1 MRAHHHVAPGALLMT
16 AMLIAAA
23 VPATAAVPAAAAVPA
38 TAAQAPAARAP
49 AAEELLARTIAYH
62 DPQGLWATGVF
73 RLQIAGTRPLAGVTM
88 TTITLDNAAGRFS
101 LERVRN
107 GRTVTSTVIGDHC
120 DTRLDGSKEYTPQD
134 ERRFGLSC
142 EAMLRQ
148 RNYHLFLYGL
158 PMKTRDPGARLDPEA
173 QTVAFEGRDVWRL
186 RLTYDPAVGTD
197 TWYFFLDQATYALV
211 GYRFYHDEAAG
222 DGETII
228 LDREIEGA
236 GLRLP
241 KVRSWLRNTDGELL
255 GTDVIQELES
265 VARE

>member
-1 MRAHHHVAPGALLMT
+1 MRALRHVVTAALLMAT
-16 AMLIAAA
+16 PLPVAAL
-23 VPATAAVPAAAAVPA
+23 PAGVV
-38 TAAQAPAARAP
+38 QAPT
-49 AAEELLARTIAYH
+49 AEELLARTIAYH

-101 LERVRN
+101 MERVRN
-107 GRTVTSTVIGDHC
+107 GRTITSTVVGDRC
-120 DTRLDGSKEYTPQD
+120 ETLLDGSSDFTPQQ
-134 ERRFGLSC
+134 EQRFGLGC
-142 EAMLRQ
+142 EAMQRQ

-158 PMKTRDPGARLDPEA
+158 PMKIRDPGARLDPEA
-173 QTVAFEGRDVWRL
+173 KAVTFEGQAVWQL
-186 RLTYDPAVGTD
+186 RLTYDPEVGTD
-197 TWYFFLDQATYALV
+197 TWYFFLDQSTYALV
-211 GYRFYHDEAAG
+211 GYRFHHDEAAG